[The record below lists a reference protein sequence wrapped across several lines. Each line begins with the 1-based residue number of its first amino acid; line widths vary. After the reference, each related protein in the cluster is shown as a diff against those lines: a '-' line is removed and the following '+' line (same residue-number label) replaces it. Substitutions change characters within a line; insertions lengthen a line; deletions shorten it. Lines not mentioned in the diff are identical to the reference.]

1 MNKFL
6 IFAILFSSCSY
17 IPFYSQD
24 QVNEIYEDLEELQ
37 KDLQPQKAEIPF
49 KAKPIL
55 K

>member
-1 MNKFL
+1 MNKLF
-6 IFAILFSSCSY
+6 IFALIFSSCSY
-17 IPFYSQD
+17 IPYYNQE